1 MKLPNG
7 DRAVVEI
14 EKLVD
19 YCLNLD
25 HPRGKHK
32 ARVFRAA
39 CGMAANDAEWMRQ
52 QLLEAAMRN
61 EANQTSQ
68 SAHGRRYV
76 VECMLEGSAGEAHI
90 VTAWIVRDGEDF
102 PRFVSAYV
110 VSR

>member
-1 MKLPNG
+1 MKLPNA

-19 YCLNLD
+19 YCLSPE

-32 ARVFRAA
+32 ARVFRAT
-39 CGMAANDAEWMRQ
+39 CGLTPEHADDMRQ
-52 QLLEAAMRN
+52 QLLEIAIQNDAA
-61 EANQTSQ
+61 ESPQ
-68 SAHGRRYV
+68 SAYGRRYV
-76 VECMLEGSAGEAHI
+76 VKCMLIGPTGNAAV

-110 VSR
+110 A